1 MSARLEG
8 DVAMT
13 VMYMDEHEL
22 ASRKSEILDELHMT
36 LEELEKNAGNY
47 MLDAGQRDL
56 YREYHILVSLSED

>member
-1 MSARLEG
+1 
-8 DVAMT
+8 MT

>member
-1 MSARLEG
+1 
-8 DVAMT
+8 MT

-36 LEELEKNAGNY
+36 LEELEKNADNY

>member
-36 LEELEKNAGNY
+36 LEELERNAGNY